1 MDEIP
6 VWFDM
11 VGNFTVSQKGEK
23 TVQIRSTDNKKTRLT
38 VVLMCH
44 SLTGRTIF
52 LILIL
57 QKFEILFSK
66 YYGLS
71 ILSLIVTIFLDL
83 WFRIYRFRFYGFR
96 LFINFV
102 KFLFFYFFLISTIH

>member
-44 SLTGRTIF
+44 SLTDGSF
-52 LILIL
+52 LRSVSLKGSDY
-57 QKFEILFSK
+57 QKAKKIS
-66 YYGLS
+66 S
-71 ILSLIVTIFLDL
+71 RVIV
-83 WFRIYRFRFYGFR
+83 WF
-96 LFINFV
+96 
-102 KFLFFYFFLISTIH
+102 

>member
-44 SLTGRTIF
+44 SLTDGSF
-52 LILIL
+52 LRSVSLKGTKDDDDDIDN
-57 QKFEILFSK
+57 EI
-66 YYGLS
+66 
-71 ILSLIVTIFLDL
+71 ID
-83 WFRIYRFRFYGFR
+83 
-96 LFINFV
+96 INDDNLEDGINDEDV
-102 KFLFFYFFLISTIH
+102 SGDNLEDDKL